1 MIMVSDLEID
11 GLEYIGVSVLYFY
24 HPYNLDSQEEEGV
37 VIHSVMLMD
46 RTEIVQNICEKS
58 IKELEQLILQKKFIT
73 HSKFWNQAS

>member
-24 HPYNLDSQEEEGV
+24 HPYDLDSQEEEGV

-46 RTEIVQNICEKS
+46 RTEI
-58 IKELEQLILQKKFIT
+58 
-73 HSKFWNQAS
+73 AS